1 MEIIKEIEVDAS
13 TEEVWRFLSDRD
25 ELAGW
30 VGEEVRRADVDQL
43 DDARRLAWT
52 WAPDGVE
59 TTVEVELIDVGD
71 RTRVR
76 VVERGSLASARAC
89 SVGDAWD
96 DRLFGL
102 EVRCLADRL
111 SVLAR

>member
-1 MEIIKEIEVDAS
+1 MEIIREIELDAAPDD
-13 TEEVWRFLSDRD
+13 VWRLLSDRD
-25 ELAGW
+25 ELAAW
-30 VGEEVRRADVDQL
+30 VGDEVRRATVDQL
-43 DDARRLAWT
+43 DDGRRLAWT

-59 TTVEVELIDVGD
+59 TSVEVELIEVGE

-76 VVERGSLASARAC
+76 VVERGALASARAC

-102 EVRCLADRL
+102 EVRCLGDRFAL
-111 SVLAR
+111 LAV